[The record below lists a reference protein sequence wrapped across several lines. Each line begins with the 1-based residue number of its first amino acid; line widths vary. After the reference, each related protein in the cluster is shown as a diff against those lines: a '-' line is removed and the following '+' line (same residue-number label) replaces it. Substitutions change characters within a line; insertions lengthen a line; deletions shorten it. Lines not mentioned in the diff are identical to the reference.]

1 MSDYISHLK
10 TSKKVPDEYI
20 HPAIKSKQ
28 WELICSSIEKNG
40 VMLDLL
46 TFPLVTEKFC
56 RDIIESAEKTEKWQT
71 DRHKNYPTYDKELK
85 TFGWGMI
92 YQNIFDEYVQPLVN
106 NIWQIKTSNMMNCE
120 NFIARYTPDNQDYL
134 AVHNDESSYSC
145 LVALNDDFEG
155 GGTFY
160 PRQNIE
166 VNLKPGYALVHPEL
180 NYRHGGRAITK
191 GVRYIIVT
199 FCKRNI

>member
-1 MSDYISHLK
+1 MSNYISHLK

-85 TFGWGMI
+85 TIGW
-92 YQNIFDEYVQPLVN
+92 
-106 NIWQIKTSNMMNCE
+106 
-120 NFIARYTPDNQDYL
+120 
-134 AVHNDESSYSC
+134 
-145 LVALNDDFEG
+145 
-155 GGTFY
+155 
-160 PRQNIE
+160 
-166 VNLKPGYALVHPEL
+166 
-180 NYRHGGRAITK
+180 
-191 GVRYIIVT
+191 
-199 FCKRNI
+199 

>member
-106 NIWQIKTSNMMNCE
+106 NIWQIKTPNMMNCE
-120 NFIARYTPDNQDYL
+120 NFIAKYTPDNQDYL